1 MFKTSKREL
10 IVVISLFIIFLITL
24 ISTLFILLKFNIL
37 NKQNNSNFILK
48 NINLNPA
55 VEIKINK
62 APNIFENK
70 YQNYSW
76 RISIPKINLDAPIIE
91 GTSKD
96 ILRKGV
102 GHFINTGY
110 TNRKYLSCCT

>member
-1 MFKTSKREL
+1 MSAF
-10 IVVISLFIIFLITL
+10 
-24 ISTLFILLKFNIL
+24 FILLKFNIL

-48 NINLNPA
+48 NTNSKPAIEIN
-55 VEIKINK
+55 INK

-91 GTSKD
+91 GTGKD

-102 GHFINTGY
+102 GHFVNTGSID
-110 TNRKYLSCCT
+110 RKYLSCCT